1 MSRRSSSQKNS
12 VLGHRA
18 RMRERVLRNGVE
30 SLADYEIIEMLLF
43 LSVPR
48 QDTKPRTKELM
59 ATFCSIGGVVNA
71 PVTRLREIGLNDKAI
86 KIMRLPQV
94 AASLLAVSE
103 PQTEIVVGAWEELVD
118 YLHDTMEIMPEDS
131 SRVLF
136 LNNKNRL
143 LADEAFNVGRDTQDM
158 FRRAL
163 SLHATALICLHSV
176 QFNVQGEAR
185 RLRSVA
191 VKLQKETENLA
202 ITLHDYI
209 FIDKQFELFSFRQQ
223 GIIV

>member
-1 MSRRSSSQKNS
+1 MSKRPTSQKNS
-12 VLGHRA
+12 VPGHRG
-18 RMRERVLRNGVE
+18 RMRERVLRSGVE

-43 LSVPR
+43 LAIPR
-48 QDTKPRTKELM
+48 QDTKPRAKELLS
-59 ATFCSIGGVVNA
+59 TFGSIHGIVSADGA
-71 PVTRLREIGLNDKAI
+71 HLRKLGLNDNAI
-86 KIMRLPQV
+86 KILRLPQT

-103 PQTEIVVGAWEELVD
+103 PQAEIVVGAWEELVA
-118 YLHDTMEIMPEDS
+118 YLHETVDVMPEDS
-131 SRVLF
+131 SRILF

-143 LADEAFNVGRDTQDM
+143 LADEAFNVCRDTQDM

-176 QFNVQGEAR
+176 QFNVHGEAR
-185 RLRSVA
+185 RLASVA
-191 VKLQKETENLA
+191 IKLQQETEHLA

-209 FIDKQFELFSFRQQ
+209 LIDKQFELFSFRQH